1 MPHPLESRVMQIP
14 AEWEDYV
21 AEQVKSGRF
30 ASPAEV
36 IADALGLQRDDY
48 RKLQA
53 LRREIQKGIDSAE
66 AGDVSYATADEIIA
80 KAKARMKKSA

>member
-1 MPHPLESRVMQIP
+1 MQVQ
-14 AEWEDYV
+14 AEWEEYV

-30 ASPAEV
+30 ASAAEV

-53 LRREIQKGIDSAE
+53 LRREVQKGLDDIE
-66 AGDVSYATADEIIA
+66 AGRISHATADDIIA
-80 KAKARMKKSA
+80 RVKQRKKSA

>member
-1 MPHPLESRVMQIP
+1 MVEIAAGWEGYL
-14 AEWEDYV
+14 AEKV
-21 AEQVKSGRF
+21 ASGEFGSER
-30 ASPAEV
+30 EV
-36 IADALGLQRDDY
+36 VEDALRIHQEYLSRRDY
-48 RKLQA
+48 

>member
-1 MPHPLESRVMQIP
+1 MQIP
-14 AEWEDYV
+14 AEWEEYV

-30 ASPAEV
+30 GSPAEV

-48 RKLQA
+48 RKLQT

>member
-1 MPHPLESRVMQIP
+1 MQIP

-30 ASPAEV
+30 ATAAEV

-48 RKLQA
+48 RKLQT

>member
-1 MPHPLESRVMQIP
+1 MQIP

-21 AEQVKSGRF
+21 AEQVKAGRF
-30 ASPAEV
+30 ASADEV

-53 LRREIQKGIDSAE
+53 LRREVQKGLDDIE
-66 AGDVSYATADEIIA
+66 AGRISHATADDIIA
-80 KAKARMKKSA
+80 RVKQRKKSA

>member
-1 MPHPLESRVMQIP
+1 MQIP
-14 AEWEDYV
+14 AEWEEYV

-30 ASPAEV
+30 ASPDEV

-53 LRREIQKGIDSAE
+53 LRREVQKGIDSAE

>member
-1 MPHPLESRVMQIP
+1 MQIP
-14 AEWEDYV
+14 AEWEEYV

-48 RKLQA
+48 LKLQA
-53 LRREIQKGIDSAE
+53 LRREVQKGIDSAE
-66 AGDVSYATADEIIA
+66 AGNISYATADEIIA

>member
-1 MPHPLESRVMQIP
+1 MQIP
-14 AEWEDYV
+14 AEWEEYV

-53 LRREIQKGIDSAE
+53 LRREVQKGIDSAE
-66 AGDVSYATADEIIA
+66 AGNISYATADEIIA

>member
-1 MPHPLESRVMQIP
+1 MQIP

-30 ASPAEV
+30 ASADEV
-36 IADALGLQRDDY
+36 IADALGLHRDDY
-48 RKLQA
+48 RKLEA

-66 AGDVSYATADEIIA
+66 AGDVSYATADDIIA
-80 KAKARMKKSA
+80 KVKSRMKKLA

>member
-1 MPHPLESRVMQIP
+1 MQIP

-30 ASPAEV
+30 ASADEV
-36 IADALGLQRDDY
+36 IADALGLQRDGY

-80 KAKARMKKSA
+80 KVKARMKKSA

>member
-1 MPHPLESRVMQIP
+1 MQIP
-14 AEWEDYV
+14 AEWEEYV

>member
-1 MPHPLESRVMQIP
+1 MQIP
-14 AEWEDYV
+14 AEWEEYV
-21 AEQVKSGRF
+21 TEQVKSGRF
-30 ASPAEV
+30 GSPAEV

-53 LRREIQKGIDSAE
+53 LRREVQKGIDSAE

>member
-1 MPHPLESRVMQIP
+1 MQIP
-14 AEWEDYV
+14 TEWEEYV

>member
-1 MPHPLESRVMQIP
+1 MQIP
-14 AEWEDYV
+14 AEWEEYV

-66 AGDVSYATADEIIA
+66 AGAVSYATADEIIE